1 MLTDWLSHTEKSPSP
16 YGLFRVI
23 DVVEKVSADQKIC
36 EYMAEEILSAYR
48 NFEELKFRFENTDVP
63 TLTAYLLSNVFPSD
77 DYTLVR
83 NVRQGDFAEVLS
95 SLIVRYF
102 QGLVTPLHKMRYKFN
117 KDRSVFCT
125 DMLAHNDGAVIT
137 DLYYYEIKSRLN
149 IKKEEAGGV
158 TDYITV
164 LAHNSLLKDEL
175 TSNEAIADFLSS
187 RYYEQG
193 EYELSTKY
201 NDIVLNTTRY
211 NRKFELFF
219 IIEKG
224 KFEDDILAAL
234 QNFPATL
241 APLSVT
247 VVLIENLKK
256 LVENTYQQA
265 LAAAATQILTKKS

>member
-1 MLTDWLSHTEKSPSP
+1 MITDWLSHTEKSPSP

-23 DVVEKVSADQKIC
+23 DVVEKMSADQKIC
-36 EYMAEEILSAYR
+36 EYMAGEILSAYR
-48 NFEELKFRFENTDVP
+48 NFEELKFRFENTDAA
-63 TLTAYLLSNVFPSD
+63 TLKAYLLSHVFPAD

-95 SLIVRYF
+95 SLIVSYF

-125 DMLAHNDGAVIT
+125 DMLAHNSGAVIT
-137 DLYYYEIKSRLN
+137 DLYYYEIKSRLD
-149 IKKEEAGGV
+149 IRKEEAGGI

-175 TSNEAIADFLSS
+175 TPNEAIADFLSS

-193 EYELSTKY
+193 NYDLSTQY
-201 NDIVLNTTRY
+201 NDIVLNASRY

-224 KFEDDILAAL
+224 KFKDDILSAL

-241 APLSVT
+241 TPLSVT
-247 VVLIENLKK
+247 VVLIENLKELIEK
-256 LVENTYQQA
+256 TYKHA
-265 LAAAATQILTKKS
+265 LSVATSKILASKS

>member
-1 MLTDWLSHTEKSPSP
+1 MITDWLSHTEKTPSP

-23 DVVEKVSADQKIC
+23 DVVEKVSADQKVC
-36 EYMAEEILSAYR
+36 EYMAGEILSAYR
-48 NFEELKFRFENTDVP
+48 NFGELKFRFENTDAA
-63 TLTAYLLSNVFPSD
+63 TLKAYLLSNVFPGD
-77 DYTLVR
+77 NYTLVR

-125 DMLAHNDGAVIT
+125 DMMAHNEGAVIT
-137 DLYYYEIKSRLN
+137 DLYYYEIKSRLD
-149 IKKEEAGGV
+149 IRKEEAGGI

-164 LAHNSLLKDEL
+164 LAHNSLRKDEL
-175 TSNEAIADFLSS
+175 TPNEAIADFLSS

-201 NDIVLNTTRY
+201 NDIVLNTSKY

-219 IIEKG
+219 IIEKS
-224 KFEDDILAAL
+224 KFKDDILTAL
-234 QNFPATL
+234 QSFPATL
-241 APLSVT
+241 TPLSVT
-247 VVLIENLKK
+247 VVLIENLKD
-256 LVENTYQQA
+256 LVEKTYQQA
-265 LAAAATQILTKKS
+265 LAVAADQILTKTS